1 MKSFLLGTMLLA
13 SLTTGSAAPAAT
25 IESHRIQ
32 IRDVDTIVVGGTPVR
47 LNGVDGPEL
56 STPAGKAGKRWLSGY
71 LRGKTVTCTLNG
83 ERTYDR
89 MVGVC
94 YADGVDL
101 GAAAIAAGH
110 ALDCRRYSGGR
121 YRSLETA
128 QAKSKIK
135 RAGYCR

>member
-1 MKSFLLGTMLLA
+1 MKRLIVIITAIMMGT
-13 SLTTGSAAPAAT
+13 TTMAAT
-25 IESHRIQ
+25 IESHRVSV
-32 IRDVDTIVVGGTPVR
+32 RDVDTIVVGGTPMR

-56 STPAGKAGKRWLSGY
+56 STRAGRNAKAWMQSHV
-71 LRGKTVTCTLNG
+71 RGKTITCQLNG

-94 YADGVDL
+94 FIDGVDI
-101 GAAAIAAGH
+101 GASAVAAGH

-121 YRSLETA
+121 YRNLETA
-128 QAKSKIK
+128 AARSRIN